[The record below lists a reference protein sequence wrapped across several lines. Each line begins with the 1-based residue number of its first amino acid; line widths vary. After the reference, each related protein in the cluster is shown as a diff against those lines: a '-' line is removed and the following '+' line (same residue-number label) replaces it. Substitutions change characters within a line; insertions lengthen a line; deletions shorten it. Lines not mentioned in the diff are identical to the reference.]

1 VPAEVLCAGA
11 GDDGGRE
18 MSRVWVRVLMVVAG
32 SVLMG
37 GMLVVRED
45 GGGGWMRNAPAW
57 WYTASVL
64 VAYAVGRRVMLREV
78 AEEMR
83 REAEEERLWRAA
95 QRRPEVKEKE
105 KERDE

>member
-1 VPAEVLCAGA
+1 
-11 GDDGGRE
+11 
-18 MSRVWVRVLMVVAG
+18 MSRVWVRALMVVAG

-37 GMLVVRED
+37 AAVEAHDEVGSL
-45 GGGGWMRNAPAW
+45 RNAPAW

-83 REAEEERLWRAA
+83 REAEEERQWRAA
-95 QRRPEVKEKE
+95 QRRPEVKGEGE
-105 KERDE
+105 GAR